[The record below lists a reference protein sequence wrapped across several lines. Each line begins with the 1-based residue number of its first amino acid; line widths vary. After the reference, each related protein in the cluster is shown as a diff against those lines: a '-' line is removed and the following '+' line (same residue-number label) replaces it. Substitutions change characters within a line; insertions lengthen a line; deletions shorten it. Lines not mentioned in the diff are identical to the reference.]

1 MDFRMYS
8 TEVRPGSPAR
18 SIAAHSAF

>member
-1 MDFRMYS
+1 MDFRMCS